1 MMEAFNYT
9 KWFLLVL
16 PMVLSAGPANI
27 TCASLGANQGIKRAV
42 PFLCGLAIPAI
53 TYSLLIGYGA
63 NTVVSRY
70 PFIIDFVQYAGAAYV
85 LYLAV
90 RFLLAGAK
98 SSNINDNP
106 PHLGFRSG
114 FILSALNGK
123 LITMLILMYSVMLD
137 GTSSYGIVWLMTILL
152 FITGISSNILW
163 MIGGQL
169 LSKVFVSPR
178 AIRIQNV
185 AFGLM
190 LLVVAVWI
198 VV

>member
-1 MMEAFNYT
+1 
-9 KWFLLVL
+9 
-16 PMVLSAGPANI
+16 MVLSAGPANI
-27 TCASLGANQGIKRAV
+27 TCASLGANQGIKSAV

-63 NTVVSRY
+63 NTVISEY
-70 PFIIDFVQYAGAAYV
+70 PFIVDLLQYAGAAYV

-90 RFLLAGAK
+90 RFLMAGTK
-98 SSNINDNP
+98 NNNFGNEP

-114 FILSALNGK
+114 FVLSALNGK

-137 GTSSYGIVWLMTILL
+137 GASSYGIVWLMTILL
-152 FITGISSNILW
+152 FITGISSNILG

-169 LSKVFVSPR
+169 LSKMFISPR
-178 AIRIQNV
+178 AIHIQNV